1 MTFEELKEYGQLFYR
16 ENYKLDRNLETK
28 VFKIN
33 NIKAYQR
40 EPNDAGGTTDWTD
53 NLILLYNL
61 LHQLLGSKF
70 SFQLNF
76 KKRTMSLYFA
86 IKKPVTVAALQT
98 QLPLVEVVS
107 VETDEV
113 SSIATVDISKFQANY
128 GHATQLFEQDPYADL
143 DLSDLARLDAKAPS
157 KQSTG
162 NQHSDAD
169 AESSPN
175 DDLSL
180 NVATLDTERDALTEL
195 TNLTGLEEA
204 KHQITDMV
212 AIAKMN
218 QLRKEQ
224 GLKVPAGL
232 SNHMI
237 FTGNPGTGKT
247 TVAKLFA
254 TILYQNHIIPANKL
268 VLTDRSDLVGH
279 YTGTTADR
287 TKKVIQAALGG
298 VLFIDEAYQLS
309 HPDSPTDFGHE
320 AIDQL
325 IIGMENHRSDLIVIL
340 AGYTKQMETFLN
352 DNPGL
357 RSRIPNRVHF
367 EDYTTGELTQ
377 IILNMIKQEQ
387 VVNLQDQSYFTEV
400 VTAFINQHHPSG
412 NARWGRNVYQAMLQ
426 AQARRVA
433 FQAHPTKTALQTIT
447 NDDVDAA
454 LMTTPTN

>member
-33 NIKAYQR
+33 NIKSYQR

-53 NLILLYNL
+53 NLILLYNQ

-76 KKRTMSLYFA
+76 KKRTMSIYFA
-86 IKKPVTVAALQT
+86 IKKPVTVAALQK
-98 QLPLVEVVS
+98 QLPLVDVLDVK
-107 VETDEV
+107 TDEV
-113 SSIATVDISKFQANY
+113 SSIATVDISKFTTNY
-128 GHATQLFEQDPYADL
+128 GHATQLFEKDPYADL
-143 DLSDLARLDAKAPS
+143 DLSDLSELPNPETPDTDETHK
-157 KQSTG
+157 KQS
-162 NQHSDAD
+162 DD
-169 AESSPN
+169 EPESPN

-180 NVATLDTERDALTEL
+180 NVETLDTEIDALAEL
-195 TNLTGLEEA
+195 QGLTGLEEA
-204 KHQITDMV
+204 KQQITDMV

-218 QLRKEQ
+218 QLRKDQ

-254 TILYQNHIIPANKL
+254 TILYQNHIITANKL

-287 TKKVIQAALGG
+287 TKKVIKASLGG

-325 IIGMENHRSDLIVIL
+325 IIGMENHREDLIVIL
-340 AGYTKQMETFLN
+340 AGYTDQMETFLN

-377 IILNMIKQEQ
+377 IILNMISKEQ
-387 VVNLQDQSYFTEV
+387 IVTLEHSSYFTEV
-400 VTAFINQHHPSG
+400 VTNFINQNSPSG
-412 NARWGRNVYQAMLQ
+412 NARWARNVYQAMLQ

-433 FQAHPTKTALQTIT
+433 FQPHPTKHDLQTIT

-454 LMTTPTN
+454 LMATPTN